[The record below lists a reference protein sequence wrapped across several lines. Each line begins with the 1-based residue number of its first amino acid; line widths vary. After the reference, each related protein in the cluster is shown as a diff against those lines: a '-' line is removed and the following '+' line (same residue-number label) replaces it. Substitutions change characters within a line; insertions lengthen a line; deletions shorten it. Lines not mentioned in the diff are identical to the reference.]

1 MVFSILWHNFKIVLE
16 LSNPFLYCESKPGV
30 KTRGTELSKFGA
42 LNGSCK
48 G

>member
-16 LSNPFLYCESKPGV
+16 LSNPFLYCESKPGQ
-30 KTRGTELSKFGA
+30 TRGTELSKFGA